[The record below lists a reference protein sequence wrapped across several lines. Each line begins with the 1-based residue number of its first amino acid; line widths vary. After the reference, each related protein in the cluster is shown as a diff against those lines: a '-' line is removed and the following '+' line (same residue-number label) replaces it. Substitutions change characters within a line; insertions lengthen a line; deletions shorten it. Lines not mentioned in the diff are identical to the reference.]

1 MRIELRLFAS
11 LTRYLPPGT
20 TGKSAKLEVAAGLML
35 AGLIHQLGIAPE
47 MAHLTMVNGIHQ
59 ADKNIPLHDGDV
71 VSIFP
76 PVAGG

>member
-1 MRIELRLFAS
+1 MRIELRLFAG

-20 TGKSAKLEVAAGLML
+20 TDKSAELEVAAGLML

-59 ADKNIPLHDGDV
+59 TDKNIPLHNGDV